1 VSAVVAAMA
10 GFALLVLQLP
20 AGAQTTAD
28 PTTPVTGNATY
39 FDGLGSPYGGCGLP
53 QGQLDTQNFVAL
65 NVYDT
70 PGDYSFYPRPL
81 AGADLS
87 KMGMWNN
94 GLNCGRW
101 VQVSIA
107 DYCTGVNDG
116 APSQAFCRNGSWTAD
131 QYNGATLNM
140 LVADSCGD
148 SNGWCRDDPYHL
160 DLSKGSLNQ
169 FVKNGAAVGNMY
181 PDHWNNRHITW
192 KFIPAPS
199 YTGDISIGFLQG
211 AQAYWPAIAVN
222 HLADG
227 IHSVEYLNGGTWHTA
242 KMNSDM
248 GQSYI
253 IDGTTS
259 GATQFQI
266 RVRDV
271 TDQLINGGRVYSFSL
286 PSSCS
291 STCSQPYTAT
301 TYTTSGGS
309 TGPTTPP
316 TTPPTTGPTTPPTT
330 GPTTPPTTG
339 PTTPPTTG
347 PTTPPTTGPTTPP
360 AGGSCTAAVS
370 VASQWNGGFQSTVTV
385 TAGNA
390 AINGWSVKW
399 TFANGETVSQM
410 WSANYL
416 TSGSTVTAS
425 NVSWNGALAAKAS
438 TSFGFTGSGS
448 PGAVSATCTS
458 T

>member
-1 VSAVVAAMA
+1 MKRWLIAAAA
-10 GFALLVLQLP
+10 GLALLATPLP

-53 QGQLDTQNFVAL
+53 QGQLDSQNFVAL

-81 AGADLS
+81 TGADVS

-116 APSQAFCRNGSWTAD
+116 APGQPFCRNGSWTAD

-160 DLSKGSLNQ
+160 DLAKGSLNQ
-169 FVKNGAAVGNMY
+169 FAKDGAPVGDMY

-192 KFIPAPS
+192 KFIPAPA
-199 YTGDISIGFLQG
+199 YTGDIKIGFLQG

-222 HLADG
+222 HLANG

-259 GATQFQI
+259 GSTQFQI

-286 PSSCS
+286 PAGCS
-291 STCSQPYTAT
+291 STCSQAYTDAS
-301 TYTTSGGS
+301 YTTGDGGGS
-309 TGPTTPP
+309 P

-330 GPTTPPTTG
+330 GPTSPPTTG
-339 PTTPPTTG
+339 PTTP
-347 PTTPPTTGPTTPP
+347 
-360 AGGSCTAAVS
+360 AGGCTAAVT
-370 VASQWNGGFQSTVTV
+370 VASQWGGGFQDNVTV
-385 TAGNA
+385 TAGSA
-390 AINGWSVKW
+390 AIKGWSVKW

-410 WSANYL
+410 WSAGYAA
-416 TSGSTVTAS
+416 SGSTVTAS
-425 NVSWNGALAAKAS
+425 NVSWNGALAAGAS
-438 TSFGFTGSGS
+438 TSFGFTGSGT
-448 PGAVSATCTS
+448 PAAVTARCTAS
-458 T
+458 